1 MTTVR
6 LDGEIPFE
14 YSFPRSISNQALVGR
29 RKNKVTMEDLQFD
42 LIEHH
47 WHLPTLFSLFGPQTF
62 YKLLTAVLLERSI
75 VFVHEQ
81 HNVVSSILM
90 ALKTILRPFMWCHSF
105 IPVLPRETI
114 DDYVLQPLPVLVG
127 ITTSDYEHIIKT
139 TCETER
145 RYKTW
150 IFLDCHL
157 A

>member
-1 MTTVR
+1 
-6 LDGEIPFE
+6 
-14 YSFPRSISNQALVGR
+14 
-29 RKNKVTMEDLQFD
+29 MEDLQFD

-47 WHLPTLFSLFGPQTF
+47 WHLPTLFSLFGPKTF

-90 ALKTILRPFMWCHSF
+90 SLKTILRPFMWCHSF

-139 TCETER
+139 TCE
-145 RYKTW
+145 
-150 IFLDCHL
+150 
-157 A
+157 